1 MKTSGF
7 CVCYRESK
15 NHEWRFVKDYFFNG
29 FVSVVVL
36 ESREDALEFLA
47 AQGFD
52 VDTETQIVPVTV
64 SGRMK

>member
-1 MKTSGF
+1 MSEIKWKKARHGDGVFLAENEISVAVF
-7 CVCYRESK
+7 ES
-15 NHEWRFVKDYFFNG
+15 
-29 FVSVVVL
+29 
-36 ESREDALEFLA
+36 EDEALNFLA